1 MENLEYYYKIMN
13 HIDTV
18 YTILISAFCCVV
30 WTEPFWDHR
39 KKAWIAGGAY
49 ATTMLTLNYMPW
61 YINNMLAYIIGI
73 LIVFLVMSFLD
84 REYLLQKL
92 FLAITFFCLRW
103 QAFRITV
110 YINNEIDRLIYH
122 FCTPKDDINW
132 FLYYIFLTVVCYDI
146 FGFFLLYNAVKSI
159 LWSYGRSREPMDSR
173 EFLLLSIPSL
183 LGAVSYGV
191 IRYYDYIYGRDAG
204 KSIYNLYGS
213 HDLIMSLFTL
223 LSFAVILVTTYVF
236 RQWKTKQEEDR
247 QREIFSAQITDL
259 QNHIR
264 EMEQLYRDM
273 RGLRHDMGNHLM
285 TLRQLYDQG
294 EYDAAQQYTNKLNDE
309 MAKTSFD
316 VNSGNPV
323 MDVILSARKK
333 EMKERGIAF
342 ICDFHYPMTETVD
355 SFDISIILNNALS
368 NAIEAI
374 ERERRNAEN
383 PRESSYISLSSEH
396 RKNMYLIEIANNCEE
411 NLEIDKTSGLPRTS
425 KDGEGHGFGL
435 TAIRHAARKYLGDM
449 EITSELREGEKCCV
463 LRVMLQLPEDEVDK
477 TGQ

>member
-1 MENLEYYYKIMN
+1 
-13 HIDTV
+13 
-18 YTILISAFCCVV
+18 
-30 WTEPFWDHR
+30 
-39 KKAWIAGGAY
+39 
-49 ATTMLTLNYMPW
+49 
-61 YINNMLAYIIGI
+61 
-73 LIVFLVMSFLD
+73 
-84 REYLLQKL
+84 
-92 FLAITFFCLRW
+92 
-103 QAFRITV
+103 
-110 YINNEIDRLIYH
+110 
-122 FCTPKDDINW
+122 
-132 FLYYIFLTVVCYDI
+132 
-146 FGFFLLYNAVKSI
+146 
-159 LWSYGRSREPMDSR
+159 MDSR

>member
-1 MENLEYYYKIMN
+1 MDQSYYEILSKIDG
-13 HIDTV
+13 ICST
-18 YTILISAFCCVV
+18 LIIAYCCVI
-30 WTEPFWDHR
+30 WTKPFLDHKR
-39 KKAWIAGGAY
+39 KAWMTGGAY
-49 ATTMLTLNYMPW
+49 AVTMLVLNFMPW
-61 YINNMLAYIIGI
+61 YISAMLAHLAGAFM
-73 LIVFLVMSFLD
+73 VFLVMSLTD
-84 REYLLQKL
+84 RKYLTQKL
-92 FLAITFFCLRW
+92 FVAITFFCLRW
-103 QAFRITV
+103 QAPRIVV
-110 YINNEIDRLIYH
+110 YINNEVNAVLYRLIAPTNH
-122 FCTPKDDINW
+122 VKLW
-132 FLYYIFLTVVCYDI
+132 FFITVIITFIGYDLLIFL
-146 FGFFLLYNAVKSI
+146 LLYNAVKCI
-159 LWSYGRSREPMDSR
+159 LWSYGRGREHMDGK
-173 EFLLLSIPSL
+173 EFLLLAIPSL

-191 IRYYDYIYGRDAG
+191 IRYFDYIYERDTG
-204 KSIYNLYGS
+204 KSIYDLYGS

-223 LSFAVILVTTYVF
+223 LSFAVILVTTYTF

-323 MDVILSARKK
+323 TDVILSARKK
-333 EMKERGIAF
+333 EMKEKSIAF
-342 ICDFHYPMTETVD
+342 TCDFHYPMTETVD

-411 NLEIDKTSGLPRTS
+411 NLEIDRTSGLPRTS

-463 LRVMLQLPEDEVDK
+463 LRVMLQLPESER
-477 TGQ
+477 TPQES